1 MDISFEFV
9 CIHLISLGRFLTMQA
24 HKQLQGEEKPHKP
37 FLQFTS
43 LELRKLMIKGKVA
56 DIGYILSIRIFQFL
70 KQYSFDTG

>member
-1 MDISFEFV
+1 ME
-9 CIHLISLGRFLTMQA
+9 FLTMQA

-56 DIGYILSIRIFQFL
+56 DNWIHSKHKNISLFKAIFL
-70 KQYSFDTG
+70 